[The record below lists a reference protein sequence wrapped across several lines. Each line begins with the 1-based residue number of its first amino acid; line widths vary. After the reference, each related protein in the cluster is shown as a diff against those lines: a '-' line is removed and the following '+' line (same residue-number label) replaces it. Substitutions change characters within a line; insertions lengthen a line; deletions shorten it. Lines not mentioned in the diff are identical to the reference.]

1 MPDNPPVPALI
12 DNMLAPE
19 VFSDGAI
26 SFFLFNGVVRVV
38 LTSLRAPQGVATPGQ
53 PIPVVI
59 ARLTMPVA
67 AAQNLALG
75 LNDFL
80 EKHGLSPTA
89 ALTAGET
96 KQ

>member
-26 SFFLFNGVVRVV
+26 SFFLLNGVVRIA
-38 LTSLRAPQGVATPGQ
+38 LTSVRSPQSPGGPGQ

-59 ARLTMPVA
+59 ARLSLPVA

-89 ALTAGET
+89 AITAGET